1 MSQSLASAKKRRAM
15 NETTIPP
22 QQLQQQQST
31 SNKIQNGGLTLP
43 QVIEIVDRRLTK
55 LEKSIIE
62 NKKSEDKEVGNI
74 STEESN
80 KLQNA
85 IEEFDKRYEMLA
97 EEIVN
102 IKNIIISLQSF
113 TMEVNKSLYEEKNQL
128 LSQFSNEVIQPDE
141 TNDMTHNSNTVFT
154 FDSNSSESS
163 IHN

>member
-62 NKKSEDKEVGNI
+62 NKTWELVDLPAGQKAVGCKWVFKVKPGYAGVP
-74 STEESN
+74 ERWVLQM
-80 KLQNA
+80 KL
-85 IEEFDKRYEMLA
+85 
-97 EEIVN
+97 
-102 IKNIIISLQSF
+102 
-113 TMEVNKSLYEEKNQL
+113 
-128 LSQFSNEVIQPDE
+128 
-141 TNDMTHNSNTVFT
+141 
-154 FDSNSSESS
+154 
-163 IHN
+163 